1 METLAQPAVPHA
13 ISLECRGTA
22 AAVLHPRQ
30 EYSISAPTMARR
42 ESSMFARILVPTDF
56 SAPSEAALAYGREIA
71 ERFDAALHLIHVTEN
86 PFLRAAVVDRRS
98 LDEAHLRW
106 LQDRLT
112 DADLRRGA
120 VAIVEQSDEPDSEI
134 LRYAKS
140 ANIDLIV
147 MGTHGR
153 TGVARVVLGSVA
165 EAVVRASSCPVLTV
179 HAAESTTAATSQ
191 GA

>member
-1 METLAQPAVPHA
+1 
-13 ISLECRGTA
+13 
-22 AAVLHPRQ
+22 
-30 EYSISAPTMARR
+30 
-42 ESSMFARILVPTDF
+42 MFARILVPTNF

-71 ERFDAALHLIHVTEN
+71 ERFDAALHLIYVTEN